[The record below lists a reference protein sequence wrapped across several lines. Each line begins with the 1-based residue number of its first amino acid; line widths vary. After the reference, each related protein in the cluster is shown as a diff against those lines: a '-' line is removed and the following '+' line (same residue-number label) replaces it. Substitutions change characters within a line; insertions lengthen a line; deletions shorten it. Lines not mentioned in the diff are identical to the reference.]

1 MKKLT
6 ASLSQINAKTSQMI
20 GLSLISLALCFSL
33 LLLIGW
39 LCEEVLE
46 KELFGFDR
54 AILLSI
60 HQWASPQLDNL
71 MITLTRLGDPEW
83 VIVVVIATL
92 VWFGLKRRYSQVVMF
107 TIALAGA
114 FVLNTGMKLIFA
126 KPRPEL
132 WPRLIPE
139 TSFSFPSGHALGS
152 MVLYGVLAYLLS
164 RLFPQ
169 KSMIFYGI
177 SAVVIGAI
185 GLSRLY
191 LGVHWPTDIFAGYGI
206 GFLWVMMNIAF
217 FNWQTQTKSIK

>member
-1 MKKLT
+1 M
-6 ASLSQINAKTSQMI
+6 
-20 GLSLISLALCFSL
+20 ISLALCFSL

-191 LGVHWPTDIFAGYGI
+191 LGVHWPTDIFAGYGV

>member
-1 MKKLT
+1 M
-6 ASLSQINAKTSQMI
+6 
-20 GLSLISLALCFSL
+20 GL
-33 LLLIGW
+33 
-39 LCEEVLE
+39 
-46 KELFGFDR
+46 
-54 AILLSI
+54 
-60 HQWASPQLDNL
+60 
-71 MITLTRLGDPEW
+71 
-83 VIVVVIATL
+83 
-92 VWFGLKRRYSQVVMF
+92 F

-169 KSMIFYGI
+169 KSSIFYGI

-185 GLSRLY
+185 GISRLY
-191 LGVHWPTDIFAGYGI
+191 LGVHWPTDIFAGYSV
-206 GFLWVMMNIAF
+206 GFLWLMMNIAF
-217 FNWQTQTKSIK
+217 FNWQNQMKSIK

>member
-6 ASLSQINAKTSQMI
+6 ASLSRINAKTSQMI

-46 KELFGFDR
+46 KEFFGFDR
-54 AILLSI
+54 RILLSI
-60 HQWASPQLDNL
+60 HQWATPPLDSL
-71 MITLTRLGDPEW
+71 MLAVTRLENPEW
-83 VIVVVIATL
+83 VMSVVIITL
-92 VWFGLKRRYSQVVMF
+92 VWFGLKRRYSEMGMF

-169 KSMIFYGI
+169 KSSIFYGI

-185 GLSRLY
+185 GISRLY
-191 LGVHWPTDIFAGYGI
+191 LGVHWPTDIFAGYSV
-206 GFLWVMMNIAF
+206 GFLWLMMNIAF
-217 FNWQTQTKSIK
+217 FNWQNQMKSIK

>member
-6 ASLSQINAKTSQMI
+6 ASLSRINAKASQII
-20 GLSLISLALCFSL
+20 GLSLISLALCFTL

-46 KELFGFDR
+46 KEFFGFDR
-54 AILLSI
+54 RILLSI
-60 HQWASPQLDNL
+60 HQWATPPLDSL
-71 MITLTRLGDPEW
+71 MLALTWLGNPEW
-83 VIVVVIATL
+83 VVAVVIATL
-92 VWFGLKRRYSQVVMF
+92 AGFGLTGRYAEMRMF
-107 TIALAGA
+107 TIALTGA

-152 MVLYGVLAYLLS
+152 MVLYGALAFLLS
-164 RLFPQ
+164 KLFPQ
-169 KSMIFYGI
+169 KSRIFY
-177 SAVVIGAI
+177 SVASVVIGAI

-191 LGVHWPTDIFAGYGI
+191 LGVHWPTDIFAGYSV
-206 GFLWVMMNIAF
+206 GFLWVMINIAF
-217 FNWQTQTKSIK
+217 FNWQTQMKSIK